1 MRVMSPTDPDDSTA
15 LPPARS
21 REHGAER
28 ARSRPQ
34 RWLDRLSLAQRFLLA
49 NLAILLVAGLAVGI
63 WIGNELERSIVDRTA
78 SVTALYVE
86 SIIEPSVASLAV
98 PWMQRS

>member
-1 MRVMSPTDPDDSTA
+1 MRTMSPTSPDHARTPVRSSE
-15 LPPARS
+15 PAPRGT
-21 REHGAER
+21 R
-28 ARSRPQ
+28 

-63 WIGNELERSIVDRTA
+63 WIGDQLERSIVDRTA

-86 SIIEPSVASLAV
+86 SIIEPSVASPNSFEA
-98 PWMQRS
+98 RSIDK